1 MTYQE
6 RFKGWLTIPAVKIY
20 KSPGGDRALV
30 KEESLLF
37 RRKTYRKRFETL
49 TRWHRKARRFCT
61 VSIAKTTSK
70 PNTIKRR
77 RISMPLG

>member
-1 MTYQE
+1 MVPRYLE
-6 RFKGWLTIPAVKIY
+6 IPGDHAVKVH

-30 KEESLLF
+30 RRRDSLF
-37 RRKTYRKRFETL
+37 RWKTYRKRFETL
-49 TRWHRKARRFCT
+49 TRWHRRVRRFCT